1 MESRKKRCRHCRCLF
16 VAARNP
22 QQKFCSRRL
31 CQNVRKAIWRRE
43 KHEHDP
49 DYCANRNQACKRWRR
64 KNPDYW
70 KPYREAHPGYTERNK
85 SKQRQRKQALCRRS
99 RTPDGGTAPQFANS
113 DALKGVWHYFA
124 SGNSD
129 EYRGRSSLT
138 NSVEQAFREAGA
150 VYGIV
155 LYCTCIGR
163 CDLKY
168 RKSSGSFP

>member
-113 DALKGVWHYFA
+113 DALTPKNPVKAGTYQLIPFPGEGFA
-124 SGNSD
+124 NSD
-129 EYRGRSSLT
+129 AL
-138 NSVEQAFREAGA
+138 
-150 VYGIV
+150 IV
-155 LYCTCIGR
+155 KISIIPESYKQIGGV
-163 CDLKY
+163 CKHTTL
-168 RKSSGSFP
+168 